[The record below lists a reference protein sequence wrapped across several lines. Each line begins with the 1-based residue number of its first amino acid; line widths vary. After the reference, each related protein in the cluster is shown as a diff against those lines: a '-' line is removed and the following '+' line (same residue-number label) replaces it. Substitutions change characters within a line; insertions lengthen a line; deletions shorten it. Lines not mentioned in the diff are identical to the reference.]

1 MTTRSFEVVAA
12 TAICLLAFLPGATA
26 AGGSPAFRVLLFTKT
41 AGFRHDSIPAA
52 TAAIEQLGARG
63 DFAVDSTEDAG
74 AFTDA
79 NLARYRVVAFVL
91 TSGDVLDPNQ
101 QAAFVR
107 FVRHGGGF
115 VGVHSA
121 SDTEYDWPWYGALL
135 GAYFK
140 SHPEIQQATIDVTNL
155 RTPSTVHLPAQWT
168 RTDEWYDF
176 QHSPRGSVSVL
187 ATLDESN
194 YSPGPDAMGS
204 DHPIMWQHV
213 YDGGRSWYFAGGHTS
228 ASYAE
233 PLFRDALLGG
243 ILWAGGLDLPH
254 IASTTAQVAGR
265 RLTVTIH
272 HNACV
277 TCRVRLS
284 VRAAGR
290 STTFAVPGQGTLTRA
305 RTAPLLPGSW
315 RYTVT
320 LVDTAM
326 AAHAAASGRIRV
338 PNG

>member
-1 MTTRSFEVVAA
+1 
-12 TAICLLAFLPGATA
+12 
-26 AGGSPAFRVLLFTKT
+26 VLLFTKT

-52 TAAIEQLGARG
+52 IAAVEQLGARG
-63 DFAVDSTEDAG
+63 DFAVDATEDAG

-79 NLARYRVVAFVL
+79 NLGRYKVVAFVL
-91 TSGDVLDPNQ
+91 TSGDVLDPDQ
-101 QAAFVR
+101 QAAFMR
-107 FVRHGGGF
+107 FVEHGGGF

-121 SDTEYDWPWYGALL
+121 ADTEYDWPWYGALL

-140 SHPEIQQATIDVTNL
+140 SHPQIQQGTIDVTNR
-155 RTPSTVHLPAQWT
+155 RTPSTVRLPAAWT

-176 QHSPRGSVSVL
+176 RQSPRGSVTVL
-187 ATLDESN
+187 ATLDEST

-213 YDGGRSWYFAGGHTS
+213 YDGGRSWYTAGGHTS

-233 PLFRDALLGG
+233 PLFRYALLGG
-243 ILWAGGLDLPH
+243 ILWAAGLDLPH
-254 IASTTAQVAGR
+254 IASTTAQVTGR

-277 TCRVRLS
+277 TCRIRLS
-284 VRAAGR
+284 IRAAGR
-290 STTFAVPGQGTLTRA
+290 STTSVVPARGTVTRA
-305 RTAPLLPGSW
+305 TTARLPPGRRT
-315 RYTVT
+315 YTVT

-326 AAHAAASGRIRV
+326 AAQTTANGRIRV
-338 PNG
+338 PND